1 MTTSR
6 TLGLILMIGGVVLC
20 ILIAA
25 VGLTSAQT
33 AGGRV
38 LGVVFGALLGAPM
51 VAVGAFILIRGQRE
65 AQELA
70 VVEQQKKLLGMV
82 RAQGRV
88 NIAEAALE
96 LRVSRDT
103 VREWVYDLVNKGL
116 FTGYINW
123 DPGRPH
129 LGGRGPDA
137 DPTSVPTAAANWNWR
152 ARAWSAAR
160 TVGRRY
166 SCSMSYGAGSIMRP
180 ATCDLRPVRI

>member
-1 MTTSR
+1 MTTGR
-6 TLGLILMIGGVVLC
+6 TLGLILIIGGAILC

-25 VGLTSAQT
+25 VSLTSAQT
-33 AGGRV
+33 TGGRV
-38 LGVVFGALLGAPM
+38 LGAVLGALLGAPM
-51 VAVGAFILIRGQRE
+51 VAIGAFMLIRSQQE
-65 AQELA
+65 ARELA

-123 DPGRPH
+123 DQGDLISVDAAQMRTNKCPH
-129 LGGRGPDA
+129 CGGELEL
-137 DPTSVPTAAANWNWR
+137 
-152 ARAWSAAR
+152 
-160 TVGRRY
+160 
-166 SCSMSYGAGSIMRP
+166 AGKGV
-180 ATCDLRPVRI
+180 VRCPYCGTEIFL

>member
-6 TLGLILMIGGVVLC
+6 TLGLILVIGGVVLC
-20 ILIAA
+20 TLIAA
-25 VGLTSAQT
+25 IGLTSAQT
-33 AGGRV
+33 TGGRV
-38 LGVVFGALLGAPM
+38 LGAVFGALLGAPM
-51 VAVGAFILIRGQRE
+51 VAVGAFILIRGQQE
-65 AQELA
+65 ARELA

-123 DPGRPH
+123 DQGDLISVDAAQMRTNKCPH
-129 LGGRGPDA
+129 CGGELEL
-137 DPTSVPTAAANWNWR
+137 
-152 ARAWSAAR
+152 
-160 TVGRRY
+160 
-166 SCSMSYGAGSIMRP
+166 AGKGV
-180 ATCDLRPVRI
+180 VRCPYCGTEIFL

>member
-65 AQELA
+65 ARELA

-123 DPGRPH
+123 DQGDLISVDAAQMRTNKCPH
-129 LGGRGPDA
+129 CGGELEL
-137 DPTSVPTAAANWNWR
+137 
-152 ARAWSAAR
+152 
-160 TVGRRY
+160 
-166 SCSMSYGAGSIMRP
+166 AGKGV
-180 ATCDLRPVRI
+180 VRCPYCGTEIFL

>member
-1 MTTSR
+1 MNTGR
-6 TLGLILMIGGVVLC
+6 TLGLILIIGGAILC

-25 VGLTSAQT
+25 VSLTSAQT
-33 AGGRV
+33 TGGRV
-38 LGVVFGALLGAPM
+38 LGAVLGALLGIPM
-51 VAVGAFILIRGQRE
+51 MAIGAFILIRAQQE
-65 AQELA
+65 ARELA

-123 DPGRPH
+123 DQGDLISVDAAQMRTNKCPH
-129 LGGRGPDA
+129 CGGELEL
-137 DPTSVPTAAANWNWR
+137 
-152 ARAWSAAR
+152 
-160 TVGRRY
+160 
-166 SCSMSYGAGSIMRP
+166 AGKGV
-180 ATCDLRPVRI
+180 VRCPYCGTEIFL